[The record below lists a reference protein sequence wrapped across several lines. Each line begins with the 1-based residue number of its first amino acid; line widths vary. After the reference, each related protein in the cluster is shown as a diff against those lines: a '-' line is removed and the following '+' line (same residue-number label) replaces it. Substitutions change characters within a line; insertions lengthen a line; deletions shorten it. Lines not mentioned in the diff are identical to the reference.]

1 MTLSPSLTFGLLI
14 ATLYGALAHLILGG
28 DGRRLLAFVLASWI
42 GFAIGQG
49 IGEVMAIRMFA
60 IGPTNMLTASLGALI
75 AIAAAAVL
83 SAQRRPPLAS
93 S

>member
-1 MTLSPSLTFGLLI
+1 MTLSPSLTFGLLV

-28 DGRRLLAFVLASWI
+28 DGRRLLAFIVASWI

-49 IGEVMAIRMFA
+49 VGEVMVIRVLA
-60 IGPTNMLTASLGALI
+60 IGPTNMLAASLGALL
-75 AIAAAAVL
+75 AVATVAVL
-83 SAQRRPPLAS
+83 SAPRRPPAS

>member
-1 MTLSPSLTFGLLI
+1 MTLSPSFTFGLLI

-28 DGRRLLAFVLASWI
+28 DGRRLLAFIAASWT

-49 IGEVMAIRMFA
+49 VGEVMDIRVLA
-60 IGPTNMLTASLGALI
+60 IGPTNMLTASLGALL
-75 AIAAAAVL
+75 AVATVTVL
-83 SAQRRPPLAS
+83 SAPRRPSAS